1 MSSEEIRRLE
11 QLRDDI
17 EEIEISYDYKE
28 TYNKLYNTVIDYM
41 NETQDWHLDYLFEE
55 FIDYET
61 AEEIAKRELENGGLI
76 RLYYFL
82 GDANLN
88 NPIFIING
96 YGNLT
101 DIDRDD
107 LSYLK
112 NDIIDNIYDKLNNN

>member
-1 MSSEEIRRLE
+1 MSSEEISRLE

-17 EEIEISYDYKE
+17 EKIEISYDYEK
-28 TYNKLYNTVIDYM
+28 TYTELRNTVIDYM
-41 NETQDWHLDYLFEE
+41 NETQDWDLDYLFEE

-88 NPIFIING
+88 NPIFKIDG

-101 DIDRDD
+101 DIDKDD
-107 LSYLK
+107 LSCLK